1 MIKINSCWM
10 KCAIANKFKHYGGKN
25 CESIYIDVIT
35 ENIKYSYAFLYFFLS
50 KYTYTFWYVGIHIK
64 ILTIINFAC

>member
-1 MIKINSCWM
+1 M

-50 KYTYTFWYVGIHIK
+50 KYTYTF
-64 ILTIINFAC
+64 